1 MLIISNFV
9 QQKNIF
15 HDAPFFLFIIDEKAT
30 AQGNFVMKTVKTVYD
45 HIRSNNI
52 KTILLVICFPLI
64 FIALVFL
71 FTWIVVPADQ
81 ALGTTVSVAIPTFVA
96 CAVWL
101 LISWAFG
108 DSMMLHSAHAHEIFD
123 TDKENREIFRAVEN
137 VAIAAGLPRPRV
149 YIIDDDSMNAFATGR
164 SPRDASVALTRG
176 IIKKLDRLELQG
188 VIAHE
193 MAHIGNRDIRLDMM
207 LITGVGVTV
216 FAADIILRLAMTT
229 NNSDDNKNNTG
240 AVLLM
245 VWLAFMVFNWIVT
258 PILRMAI
265 SRNREYAA
273 DATGAQITRNPA
285 ALASALR
292 KITTDSR
299 VECLDKVKSMA
310 AVCIAY
316 PGGPREFVSSLMATH
331 PPVEKRIERL
341 ESMAQG

>member
-1 MLIISNFV
+1 M
-9 QQKNIF
+9 
-15 HDAPFFLFIIDEKAT
+15 
-30 AQGNFVMKTVKTVYD
+30 KTVYD

-52 KTILLVICFPLI
+52 KTIFLVICFPLI
-64 FIALVFL
+64 FIALIFL
-71 FTWIVVPADQ
+71 FTWIVAPIDT
-81 ALGTTVSVAIPTFVA
+81 ALQTTVSVAIPTFIA

-101 LISWAFG
+101 VISWAFG

-123 TDKENREIFRAVEN
+123 DDKQNREIFRAVEN

-176 IIKKLDRLELQG
+176 IIKKLDNLELQG

-216 FAADIILRLAMTT
+216 FAADMILRLAIVG
-229 NNSDDNKNNTG
+229 NNGDNDNRGNG
-240 AVLLM
+240 AAVLLM
-245 VWLAFMVFNWIVT
+245 VWLAFMVFNWIIT
-258 PILRMAI
+258 PILRMAV

-273 DATGAQITRNPA
+273 DATGAQITRNPM
-285 ALASALR
+285 ALANALR
-292 KITTDSR
+292 KITTDAR
-299 VECLDKVKSMA
+299 VECLDKVKSMS

-341 ESMAQG
+341 ESMASNAGN

>member
-1 MLIISNFV
+1 M
-9 QQKNIF
+9 
-15 HDAPFFLFIIDEKAT
+15 
-30 AQGNFVMKTVKTVYD
+30 KTVYD

-52 KTILLVICFPLI
+52 KTIFLVICFPLI
-64 FIALVFL
+64 FIALIFL
-71 FTWIVVPADQ
+71 FTWIVAPIDT
-81 ALGTTVSVAIPTFVA
+81 ALQTTVSVAIPTFIA

-101 LISWAFG
+101 VISWAFG

-123 TDKENREIFRAVEN
+123 DDKQNREIFRAVEN

-176 IIKKLDRLELQG
+176 IIKKLDNLELQG

-216 FAADIILRLAMTT
+216 FAADMILRLAIVG
-229 NNSDDNKNNTG
+229 NNGDNDNRGNG
-240 AVLLM
+240 AAVLLM
-245 VWLAFMVFNWIVT
+245 VWLAFMVFNWIIT
-258 PILRMAI
+258 PILRMAV

-273 DATGAQITRNPA
+273 DATGAQITRNPM
-285 ALASALR
+285 ALANALR
-292 KITTDSR
+292 KITTDAR
-299 VECLDKVKSMA
+299 VECLDKVKSMS

-316 PGGPREFVSSLMATH
+316 PGGPREFASSLMATH

-341 ESMAQG
+341 ASMASNAGN

>member
-1 MLIISNFV
+1 M
-9 QQKNIF
+9 
-15 HDAPFFLFIIDEKAT
+15 
-30 AQGNFVMKTVKTVYD
+30 KTVYD

-52 KTILLVICFPLI
+52 KTVFLVICFPLI
-64 FIALVFL
+64 FIALIFL
-71 FTWIVVPADQ
+71 FTWIVAPIDT
-81 ALGTTVSVAIPTFVA
+81 ALQTTVSVAIPTFIA

-101 LISWAFG
+101 VISWAFG

-123 TDKENREIFRAVEN
+123 DDKQNREIFRAVEN

-176 IIKKLDRLELQG
+176 IIKKLDNLELQG

-216 FAADIILRLAMTT
+216 FAADMILRMAIVG
-229 NNSDDNKNNTG
+229 NNGDNDNRGNG
-240 AVLLM
+240 AAVLLM
-245 VWLAFMVFNWIVT
+245 VWLAFMVFNWIIT
-258 PILRMAI
+258 PILRMAV

-273 DATGAQITRNPA
+273 DATGAQITRNPM
-285 ALASALR
+285 ALANALR
-292 KITTDSR
+292 KITTDAR
-299 VECLDKVKSMA
+299 VECLDKVKSMS

-341 ESMAQG
+341 ESMASNAGN

>member
-1 MLIISNFV
+1 
-9 QQKNIF
+9 
-15 HDAPFFLFIIDEKAT
+15 
-30 AQGNFVMKTVKTVYD
+30 MKPVKTVYD

-52 KTILLVICFPLI
+52 KTVFLVICFPLI
-64 FIALVFL
+64 FIALIFL
-71 FTWIVVPADQ
+71 FTWIVAPADT
-81 ALGTTVSVAIPTFVA
+81 ALQTTVSVAIPTFIA

-101 LISWAFG
+101 VISWAFG

-123 TDKENREIFRAVEN
+123 DDKQNREIFRAVEN

-176 IIKKLDRLELQG
+176 IIKKLDNLELQG

-216 FAADIILRLAMTT
+216 FAADMILRLAIVG
-229 NNSDDNKNNTG
+229 NNGDNDNRGNG
-240 AVLLM
+240 AAVLLM
-245 VWLAFMVFNWIVT
+245 VWLAFMVFNWIIT
-258 PILRMAI
+258 PILRMAV

-273 DATGAQITRNPA
+273 DATGAQITRNPM
-285 ALASALR
+285 ALANALR
-292 KITTDSR
+292 KITTDAR
-299 VECLDKVKSMA
+299 VECLDKVKSMSG
-310 AVCIAY
+310 VCIAY
-316 PGGPREFVSSLMATH
+316 PGGPREFASSLMATH

-341 ESMAQG
+341 ESMASNAGN

>member
-1 MLIISNFV
+1 M
-9 QQKNIF
+9 
-15 HDAPFFLFIIDEKAT
+15 
-30 AQGNFVMKTVKTVYD
+30 KTVYD

-52 KTILLVICFPLI
+52 KTVFLVICFPLI
-64 FIALVFL
+64 FIALIFL
-71 FTWIVVPADQ
+71 FTWIVAPIDT
-81 ALGTTVSVAIPTFVA
+81 ALQTTVSVAIPTFIA

-101 LISWAFG
+101 VISWAFG

-123 TDKENREIFRAVEN
+123 DDKQNREIFRAVEN

-176 IIKKLDRLELQG
+176 IIKKLDNLELQG

-216 FAADIILRLAMTT
+216 FAADMILRMAIVG
-229 NNSDDNKNNTG
+229 NNGDNDNRGNG
-240 AVLLM
+240 AAVLLM
-245 VWLAFMVFNWIVT
+245 VWLAFMVFNWIIT
-258 PILRMAI
+258 PILRMAV

-273 DATGAQITRNPA
+273 DATGAQITRNPM
-285 ALASALR
+285 ALANALR
-292 KITTDSR
+292 KITTDAR
-299 VECLDKVKSMA
+299 VECLDKVKSMS

-316 PGGPREFVSSLMATH
+316 PGGPREFASSLMATH

-341 ESMAQG
+341 ESMASNTGN

>member
-1 MLIISNFV
+1 
-9 QQKNIF
+9 
-15 HDAPFFLFIIDEKAT
+15 
-30 AQGNFVMKTVKTVYD
+30 MKQVKTVYD

-52 KTILLVICFPLI
+52 KTTILVILFPLI
-64 FIALVFL
+64 FIALIFL
-71 FTWIVVPADQ
+71 FTWIVVPAEQ
-81 ALGTTVSVAIPTFVA
+81 ALETTIQVAIPTFIA

-108 DSMMLHSAHAHEIFD
+108 DSMMLNSAHAHEIHD
-123 TDKENREIFRAVEN
+123 DDPKNREIFRAVEN
-137 VAIAAGLPRPRV
+137 VSIAAGLPCPKV

-164 SPRDASVALTRG
+164 SPKDASVALTRG
-176 IIKKLDRLELQG
+176 IIKKLDRLELEG

-193 MAHIGNRDIRLDMM
+193 MAHIGNRDIRLDML

-216 FAADIILRLAMTT
+216 FAADMILRMALYG
-229 NNSDDNKNNTG
+229 NNDRDDNKNS
-240 AVLLM
+240 AAILLM

-273 DATGAQITRNPA
+273 DATGAHITRNPK

-299 VECLDKVKSMA
+299 VECLDKVKSMS

-316 PGGPREFVSSLMATH
+316 PGGPREFISSLMATH
-331 PPVEKRIERL
+331 PPVEERIKRL
-341 ESMAQG
+341 ESMA